1 MRIRHLLWVGL
12 VVAAALSLSSTS
24 QASAARCATGA
35 LRAVALGG
43 LGGGAAGHFIAA
55 LRLELR
61 GPGRCTLS
69 GTPGVTL
76 LNGRRRLK
84 IHVIPLRYYG
94 RPPQTVQ
101 LYAHHPAY
109 FSFSYP
115 LAPPAVLKCPGSRI
129 TGLSIIPP
137 NDRRALSVRLR
148 LGDHAISLCPG
159 SVTVSAVS
167 SERH

>member
-1 MRIRHLLWVGL
+1 MRIRHLLCVGL

-24 QASAARCATGA
+24 QASVARCATGA

-43 LGGGAAGHFIAA
+43 QGSAGTFNAV

-69 GTPGVTL
+69 GAPGVTL
-76 LNGRRRLK
+76 LNGRRRLE
-84 IHVIPLRYYG
+84 IHVIPPRYYG

-101 LYAHHPAY
+101 LYAHHPTY
-109 FSFSYP
+109 FNLLYH
-115 LAPPAVLKCPGSRI
+115 LAPPAGQKCPSSRI

-148 LGDHAISLCPG
+148 LGDPTISLCPG
-159 SVTVSAVS
+159 SVAVSPIS
-167 SERH
+167 SERPLS